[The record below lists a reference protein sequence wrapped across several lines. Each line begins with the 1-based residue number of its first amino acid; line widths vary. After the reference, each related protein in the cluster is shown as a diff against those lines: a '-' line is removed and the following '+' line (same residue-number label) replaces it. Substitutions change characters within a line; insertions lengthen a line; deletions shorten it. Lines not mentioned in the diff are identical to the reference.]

1 MAENYWT
8 RYMRRRPL
16 SRRTFLKGTALA
28 GGGAATA
35 VLIGCGD
42 DDDDDP
48 STPAAAT
55 ARATEAAA
63 EATEAAAEA
72 TEAAAEATE
81 AATEAAAEATAAPVR
96 TDITRGGILTLASP
110 VTGDQVYDPAIT
122 NHATTYAIA
131 MGRTFNRILNYDGTG
146 RVNPELAESLPEQPD
161 DLTYVF
167 KLNPNIHWHDLPPAN
182 GRQFTAEDAAFG
194 INRFN
199 EPNAEFIQ
207 GQLDQVE
214 RIDVIDD
221 LTFSIT
227 TKEPFA
233 PMLRFLADDPVL
245 MVNREQREAVG
256 DEGMKLYENQLGT
269 GPFIRNTFD
278 PGVYAKVDR
287 NPNYFEMGEDGQQL
301 PYLDGIELVALS
313 REAYEGAFITGEVD
327 LVSFTTGLSLT
338 EAESLQGQMGD
349 RIDVYRKL
357 HSAISETHMHT
368 QKPPFNDVRV
378 RQAVHLVIN
387 RQIAANPLGP
397 GSGVLM
403 GPVPQN
409 FVPQAFTE
417 EELLQM
423 PGWREQKD
431 QDIADAI
438 ALMNAAGVGVG
449 ADETITINTPI
460 QCPCHATGIKADVE
474 QLGLNLELE
483 PATSADY
490 FAERAQGNFIM
501 NIGLEVGG
509 IDPDT
514 YIYHRFHTGAPFN
527 RTAFSDPEVDSLLE
541 KQRATLDPEARADAI
556 RDASLAIIEH
566 SPQAFTAQLVFWPVS
581 RSYVHGHAEPVPAGL
596 TFNFARLWKEA

>member
-8 RYMRRRPL
+8 RYMRRRPVT
-16 SRRTFLKGTALA
+16 RRAFLKGTALA

-42 DDDDDP
+42 DDDDE
-48 STPAAAT
+48 PAPTAAPDQPDQPTAT
-55 ARATEAAA
+55 AAPDQPDATEAPDDDADEPDQP
-63 EATEAAAEA
+63 EAT
-72 TEAAAEATE
+72 
-81 AATEAAAEATAAPVR
+81 ATAAPVR

-146 RVNPELAESLPEQPD
+146 VVHPELAETLPEQPD
-161 DLTYVF
+161 ELSYVF
-167 KLNPNIHWHDLPPAN
+167 KLNPNIRWHDLPPAN

-207 GQLDQVE
+207 GQLDQ
-214 RIDVIDD
+214 IDTIEVIDD
-221 LTFSIT
+221 LTFRIV

-313 REAYEGAFITGEVD
+313 REAYEGAFIAGEVD
-327 LVSFTTGLSLT
+327 LVSFTTGLSFT

-349 RIDVYRKL
+349 RINVYRKL
-357 HSAISETHMHT
+357 HSAIEETHMHT
-368 QKPPFNDVRV
+368 QKPPFNDARV
-378 RQAVHLVIN
+378 RKAVHLVIN
-387 RQIAANPLGP
+387 RQLSVNPFGP

-423 PGWREQKD
+423 PGWRENKD

-474 QLGLNLELE
+474 QLGINLELE
-483 PATSADY
+483 QATSADY
-490 FAERAQGNFIM
+490 FAERAQGNFVM

-509 IDPDT
+509 TDPDT
-514 YIYHRFHTGAPFN
+514 YLFHRFHTGAPFN
-527 RTAFSDPEVDSLLE
+527 RTAFSDPEVDRLLE
-541 KQRATLDPEARADAI
+541 IQRATLDPEERAQAI
-556 RDASLAIIEH
+556 REASLALIEQ

-581 RSYVHGHAEPVPAGL
+581 RSYVHGHADPVPAGL

>member
-8 RYMRRRPL
+8 RYMRRRPMT
-16 SRRTFLKGTALA
+16 RRTFLKGTALA

-42 DDDDDP
+42 DDDDE
-48 STPAAAT
+48 PAPTAAPDQPDQPTAT
-55 ARATEAAA
+55 AAPDQPDATEAPDDDADEPDQP
-63 EATEAAAEA
+63 EAT
-72 TEAAAEATE
+72 
-81 AATEAAAEATAAPVR
+81 ATAAPVR

-146 RVNPELAESLPEQPD
+146 VVHPELAETLPEQPD
-161 DLTYVF
+161 ELSYVF
-167 KLNPNIHWHDLPPAN
+167 KLNPNIRWHDLPPAN

-207 GQLDQVE
+207 GQLDQ
-214 RIDVIDD
+214 IDTIEVIDD
-221 LTFSIT
+221 LTFRIV

-301 PYLDGIELVALS
+301 PYLDGIELIALS

-423 PGWREQKD
+423 PGWREDKD
-431 QDIADAI
+431 QDIADAFE
-438 ALMNAAGVGVG
+438 LMNAAGVGVA
-449 ADETITINTPI
+449 ADETITFNTPF

-490 FAERAQGNFIM
+490 FAKRAQGEFIM

-527 RTAFSDPEVDSLLE
+527 RTAFSDPQVDRLLE
-541 KQRATLDPEARADAI
+541 IQRATLDPEERAQAI
-556 RDASLAIIEH
+556 REASLAIIEH

>member
-8 RYMRRRPL
+8 RYMRRRPIT
-16 SRRTFLKGTALA
+16 RRAFLKGTALA

-42 DDDDDP
+42 DDDDE
-48 STPAAAT
+48 PAPTAAPDRPDEPT
-55 ARATEAAA
+55 ATRAPDEPDATEAPDDAPDATAA
-63 EATEAAAEA
+63 PEAT
-72 TEAAAEATE
+72 
-81 AATEAAAEATAAPVR
+81 ATAAPVR

-146 RVNPELAESLPEQPD
+146 VVHPELAETLPEQPD
-161 DLTYVF
+161 ELSYVF
-167 KLNPNIHWHDLPPAN
+167 KLNPNIRWHDLPPAN

-207 GQLDQVE
+207 GQLDQ
-214 RIDVIDD
+214 IDNIEVIDD
-221 LTFSIT
+221 LTFRIV

-301 PYLDGIELVALS
+301 PYLDGIELIALS
-313 REAYEGAFITGEVD
+313 REAYEGAFIAGEVD
-327 LVSFTTGLSLT
+327 LVSFTTGLSFT

-349 RIDVYRKL
+349 RINVFRKL
-357 HSAISETHMHT
+357 HSAIEETHMHT
-368 QKPPFNDVRV
+368 QKPPFNDARV
-378 RQAVHLVIN
+378 RKAVHLVIN
-387 RQIAANPLGP
+387 RQLSVNPFGP

-423 PGWREQKD
+423 PGWRENKD

-474 QLGLNLELE
+474 QLGINLELE
-483 PATSADY
+483 QATSADY
-490 FAERAQGNFIM
+490 FAERAQGNFVM

-509 IDPDT
+509 TDPDT
-514 YIYHRFHTGAPFN
+514 YLFHRFHTGAPFN
-527 RTAFSDPEVDSLLE
+527 RTAFSDPEVDRLLE
-541 KQRATLDPEARADAI
+541 IQRATLDPEERAQAI
-556 RDASLAIIEH
+556 REASLALIEH

-581 RSYVHGHAEPVPAGL
+581 RSYVHGHADPVPAGL